1 MSLLIGAVKQGKLV
15 VRLHSGDPALYGA
28 INEQI
33 AYLTAQGVDVEV
45 VPGVTAALAAAAVLK
60 RELTTPEL
68 TQTVIITRLP
78 GRTMVPEKEQLK
90 LLAKS
95 QSTLC
100 LYLSAT
106 KAKEAEEQLLTAYPP
121 TTPVALVYKASQPQQ
136 KVVTGTLKQL
146 AALVAEHKLER
157 STVILV
163 GEALKAGKQRS
174 QLYASNFSHT
184 YRQAKNED
192 SCSAT

>member
-121 TTPVALVYKASQPQQ
+121 ATPVALVYKASQPQQ

-174 QLYASNFSHT
+174 RLYASNFSHT